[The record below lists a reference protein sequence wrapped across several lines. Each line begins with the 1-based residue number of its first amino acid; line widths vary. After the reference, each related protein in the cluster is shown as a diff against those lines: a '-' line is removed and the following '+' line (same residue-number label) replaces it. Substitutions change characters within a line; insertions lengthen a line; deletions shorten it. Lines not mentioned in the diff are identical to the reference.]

1 MDEKKCMFR
10 ACHEQAFTLT
20 DCENWVNSSPALDPP
35 CVLLSARQ
43 ETDVDAGVL
52 VIYDA
57 TIMSH
62 CRHESSQ
69 RLISV
74 GKNSS
79 KRKQKADFFI
89 ILCMSDE
96 MTMIYDRHDSFSS
109 AIDYQHASLSSNDEL
124 SDLHRRSRSVLLIN
138 RRSVSIGTLA
148 VHCIHKNVA

>member
-10 ACHEQAFTLT
+10 ACHEQAFTLA

-79 KRKQKADFFI
+79 KRKQKADF
-89 ILCMSDE
+89 
-96 MTMIYDRHDSFSS
+96 
-109 AIDYQHASLSSNDEL
+109 LSYF
-124 SDLHRRSRSVLLIN
+124 
-138 RRSVSIGTLA
+138 A
-148 VHCIHKNVA
+148 CPMK